1 MSEKERQ
8 GERSREAILD
18 AAERLMA
25 SGGFTATSITHI
37 RAESG
42 LPASSIYWHFGS
54 KQGLLAAVMERGA
67 RRWFAAIPTWDDV
80 DVPEEEKLD
89 AMLRVWAQALAME
102 PQFMRL
108 SFMLSLEDTD
118 DPTVAAIV
126 RGVRDT
132 AIERFREAVV
142 RLIPADVPPERAQRA
157 AAELT
162 TILVALSDGFFFAAH
177 LEPESTDLE
186 RLCLQAGRI
195 IEALLPA
202 LLEE

>member
-1 MSEKERQ
+1 MSERERQ

-37 RAESG
+37 RMESG

-67 RRWFAAIPTWDDV
+67 RRWFAAIPAWDDV

-89 AMLRVWAQALAME
+89 AMLRVWARALAME

-126 RGVRDT
+126 RRVRDT
-132 AIERFREAVV
+132 AIERFREGVE
-142 RLIPADVPPERAQRA
+142 RLIPPDVPPQRAQRA

-186 RLCLQAGRI
+186 RLCLHTGRI

-202 LLEE
+202 LLED